1 MPRYMLDTDICIYIS
16 REKPPGMLRRFAGL
30 GSGDAVISVITAGEL
45 FLGVEKRDTA
55 RHRSAL
61 ERFLTAVAI
70 QPIGPE
76 VAMHYGSIRADLERR
91 GETIGGNDL
100 WIAAHAR
107 ALDLALVSNNRR
119 EFERVRGLKVE
130 TWT

>member
-16 REKPPGMLRRFAGL
+16 REKPPGMVRRFAGL
-30 GSGDAVISVITAGEL
+30 SSGDAMISVITAGEL
-45 FLGVEKRDTA
+45 FIGVEKRDTA
-55 RHRSAL
+55 RHRSGL
-61 ERFLTAVAI
+61 ERFLAAVAI
-70 QPIGPE
+70 QQIGPE

-107 ALDLALVSNNRR
+107 ALDLALVTNNRR